1 MKLSFVEMSGFRGY
15 RDRIRIDFGTD
26 VTIIDGRNGV
36 GKSTIFDAVEYALT
50 GTIAKYLEA
59 KANRESVADY
69 IWWLGDAN
77 GPDER
82 YVSVGF
88 IDRGSETIVTRSS
101 LKPNEADNL
110 DIIVE
115 RLFDDDTA
123 PVGAIRQVCA
133 SAIIRDELIAA
144 LSLDLKD
151 TDRYALLSSAIG
163 ATGSE
168 EWIAKAKDIHESAQN
183 EMKAATSRSERV
195 KAEATQAQISL
206 DAQRAR
212 SLNDPGPR
220 EAIAEL
226 AHLMGRRIDPSDT
239 IDVASRDVE
248 RLQSMEANY
257 RSALDA
263 LRNQT
268 ELEQAKT
275 AEKSKAGEIRK
286 RKEELSAI
294 LADRNEQLNKFNLTE
309 SSNKLASQLSQ
320 LASLGEDVGCD
331 DDTCPLCKSIISIE
345 QYENGIQSLRDTSA
359 NLNAEIARSTELKNE
374 ISDLEMTLET
384 AEHEEQRTLLRI
396 EHHERSLTEIET
408 RLELLL
414 PEQKMSESSILD
426 QLEQIAPRIETLK
439 NLIPR
444 LNVTY
449 LSAPLQRLE
458 MESQAKRSEDQQ
470 AERALSLAQKKEA
483 DCKKLFDGVRKA
495 ANDAFNQRLDR
506 ILPLITELYAR
517 LRPHPNFQRINYT
530 IRGELRRYLS
540 FTVGDH
546 INPQFVYSS
555 GQRRATGLAFLIS
568 VNLSMAW
575 SRWSSLLLDDPV
587 QHIDDFRSVHLA
599 ELLGQLVREQ
609 RQIVCAVE
617 DPALADLLC
626 RKMPVT
632 GPGSAKRITL
642 GADRDGNVTALR
654 DQDISPMR
662 RDVFQQINP
671 DLAG

>member
-15 RDRIRIDFGTD
+15 RDRIQIKFGAD

-50 GTIAKYLEA
+50 GTIAKYVVD
-59 KANRESVADY
+59 KANKQSVADY
-69 IWWLGDAN
+69 IWWLGDAQ

-88 IDRGSETIVTRSS
+88 IDHGSETVVTRTS
-101 LKPNEADNL
+101 LKPDQADNL
-110 DIIVE
+110 EFVSKH
-115 RLFDDDTA
+115 LFDDAAA
-123 PVGAIRQVCA
+123 PDSAIKQVCA

-168 EWIAKAKDIHESAQN
+168 EWIAKAKEIHVSAQN
-183 EMKAATSRSERV
+183 ELKAATERSETV
-195 KAEATQAQISL
+195 KAEATQAQIAL

-212 SLNDPGPR
+212 SLSDAAST
-220 EAIAEL
+220 EAISEL
-226 AHLMGRRIDPSDT
+226 EQLMGRRIDPGEKLN
-239 IDVASRDVE
+239 VASGEID
-248 RLQSMEANY
+248 RLQSMETNF
-257 RSALDA
+257 RSALDT
-263 LRNQT
+263 LREQT
-268 ELEQAKT
+268 ELKEAKAAEQIKV
-275 AEKSKAGEIRK
+275 EEIRS
-286 RKEELSAI
+286 RIDALSTP
-294 LADRNEQLNKFNLTE
+294 LDDRNEQLSKYNLTE
-309 SSNKLASQLSQ
+309 SSDKLASQLSQ
-320 LASLGEDVGCD
+320 LASLGENIGCD
-331 DDTCPLCKSIISIE
+331 DETCPLCKSTISAE
-345 QYENGIQSLRDTSA
+345 QYENGIQSLRSTSA
-359 NLNAEIARSTELKNE
+359 TLNADIARSTELKNE
-374 ISDLEMTLET
+374 ISDLELRLTS
-384 AEHEEQRTLLRI
+384 AQQEEQRILLRI
-396 EHHERSLTEIET
+396 EHYEQSLTTIGANLQALTLDQQLTENN
-408 RLELLL
+408 
-414 PEQKMSESSILD
+414 ILD
-426 QLEQIAPRIETLK
+426 QLTHITPRIEALRE
-439 NLIPR
+439 LMPR
-444 LNVTY
+444 LNVHNV
-449 LSAPLQRLE
+449 SAPLQRSE
-458 MESQAKRSEDQQ
+458 FEARVKRSEDQQ

-517 LRPHPNFQRINYT
+517 LRPHPNFQKIDYT

-540 FTVGDH
+540 FTVGDD

-599 ELLGQLVREQ
+599 ELLGQLVREE
-609 RQIVCAVE
+609 RQIICAVE

-626 RKMPVT
+626 RKMPVRA
-632 GPGSAKRITL
+632 PGSAKRITL
-642 GADRDGNVTALR
+642 GADGDGNISTLR
-654 DQDISPMR
+654 DKDLLPMQR
-662 RDVFQQINP
+662 SILQKAPSDVAI
-671 DLAG
+671 